1 MADHVT
7 RLRAREGR
15 KGLVSLVGAGPG
27 DPELLTLGALRRL
40 QEADVVYHDALVDP
54 RVLALCRPET
64 RRVPVGK
71 RRGAASAAQEAIQEA
86 LVRDARAGRRVVRLK
101 GGDPFVFGRGGEE
114 ALALLEA
121 GVPFE
126 VVPGV
131 SSGVAVPALAGIPL
145 THRGLASSA
154 AFVTAHDLSDGP
166 EGRAVRDRLA
176 HLARGAETIV
186 LFMAGAGL
194 AAVQRTLLAA
204 GLPAATPAAVIESG
218 SLPGQEVRRGVL
230 GGLERLGDG
239 LGAGHGGG
247 PVMAVVGRTVAL
259 AAALGDAV
267 RDGRALAAATAGAV
281 GAAEAVAAGAGAATV
296 LLEEIPEPVSVARRA
311 RRRMP

>member
-7 RLRAREGR
+7 RLRTRDGR
-15 KGLVSLVGAGPG
+15 IGLVSLVGAGPG

-40 QEADVVYHDALVDP
+40 HEADVVYHDALVDP

-71 RRGAASAAQEAIQEA
+71 RRGAASTAQEAIQQA
-86 LVRDARAGRRVVRLK
+86 LVREARAGRRVVRLK

-121 GVPFE
+121 DVPFE

-154 AFVTAHDLSDGP
+154 AFVTAHDLSEGPDGV
-166 EGRAVRDRLA
+166 AVRERLA

-218 SLPGQEVRRGVL
+218 SLPGQIVRRGVL
-230 GGLERLGDG
+230 GDLERLG
-239 LGAGHGGG
+239 AGRGGG
-247 PVMAVVGRTVAL
+247 PVMAVIGRTVAL

-267 RDGRALAAATAGAV
+267 REGKALAAATATATQPG
-281 GAAEAVAAGAGAATV
+281 AAGAFASAAP
-296 LLEEIPEPVSVARRA
+296 LEEIPEPVAVARRT
-311 RRRMP
+311 RRRMS